1 MRRPT
6 PGFSRRLRRAYAT
19 AAVLAL
25 TAAIL
30 GAGYYAVRQRLQPA
44 EYQPGEDNADITSSL
59 ARGLPADAP
68 APRFTDVTREAGL
81 AGAGAFAG
89 ARTSQLPEDMGP
101 GAAWGDFDND
111 GDDDLFVVSAGG
123 ALGLPEEART
133 PSRLFENAGGR
144 FRPVDRFPAPKILGM
159 GAAWGDVDGDGWLD
173 LVITGY
179 HALYLY
185 RNEEGRFT
193 RDERFPNPPGFW
205 AGAAWGDYDADGDLD
220 LYVCGYVQYVE
231 TDADRARASDH
242 YGTSVPYSLNPASY
256 EPQPNLLLRNDGS
269 GRFTDV
275 AGRLG
280 VDNPAGRSLSALWHD
295 VDEDGW
301 LDLYVANDIS
311 DNVLYRNEGG
321 RFTDISH
328 PAWVADYR
336 GAMGLAAGDWNRDGD
351 DDLFVTH
358 WVAQENALYD
368 SMLAEAQEFPVPVPA
383 SASASKAPR
392 PPVRF
397 VDSADGVGL
406 GQIAL
411 RMIGWGTEFA
421 DLDADGWLDLVVS
434 NGSTFETGDR
444 PPRLEA
450 QAPFLFWNRRGEHFH
465 DLAPHDPVLAAPRV
479 GRGLALSDY
488 DGDGDIDV
496 LLARHDAGVQ
506 LLRNDMPQ
514 GNWLKLALRR
524 PSSSGAPGPAWGAR
538 VTLRLGETT
547 IERSLSSASY
557 LSQSSSLLHV
567 GLGRAT
573 RVDRVEIRWGPG
585 APAAALGPLAAN
597 RMYEIVAGTA
607 AARPLERPVA
617 VPQDPRERQIEFW
630 KLQRAGM
637 DALKRDGDLERAA
650 GLLRRALVLDA
661 SHEDTRY
668 YLGNALAAGGDPEA
682 ALEQFDR
689 LRRDSPQSH
698 RAHARWGTLR
708 AETAGAAPQLAAAD
722 EALAT
727 AHALN
732 PEETG
737 VLLAMGE
744 VGLLQNDLTKAEQRL
759 VDVTRSNSRSAHALF
774 LRGYIRWKRGHAA
787 AAAQLL
793 ERCRAALGPDWKPAG
808 TTAEGD
814 VKRQAHSEHTPL
826 ARFVEEWS
834 GSGDPAAAY
843 ASLDRHL
850 RDYRR
855 RLGTP

>member
-1 MRRPT
+1 MTRPAMRW
-6 PGFSRRLRRAYAT
+6 SQRLRRAYGT
-19 AAVLAL
+19 LAVLIV

-44 EYQPGEDNADITSSL
+44 EYQPGEDNADITASL
-59 ARGLPADAP
+59 ARGRPADAP
-68 APRFTDVTREAGL
+68 PPRFTDITREAGL

-101 GAAWGDFDND
+101 GVAWGDFDND

-123 ALGLPEEART
+123 ALGLPDEALGE
-133 PSRLFENAGGR
+133 SVLFENDGGR
-144 FRPVDRFPAPKILGM
+144 FRRVEDFPAPRIRGM
-159 GAAWGDVDGDGWLD
+159 AAAWGDVDGDGWLD
-173 LVITGY
+173 LVVTGY
-179 HALYLY
+179 NALHLY
-185 RNEEGRFT
+185 RNVNGRFT
-193 RDERFPNPPGFW
+193 RDERFPDLPGFW
-205 AGAAWGDYDADGDLD
+205 AGAAFADFDHDGDLD
-220 LYVCGYVQYVE
+220 LYVCGYVQYVQ

-242 YGTSVPYSLNPASY
+242 YGMSVPYSLNPASY
-256 EPQPNLLLRNDGS
+256 KPQPNLLLQNDGG

-275 AGRLG
+275 AARLG
-280 VDNPAGRSLSALWHD
+280 VANPDGRSLSALWHD

-301 LDLYVANDIS
+301 RDLYVANDIS
-311 DNVLYRNEGG
+311 DNVLYRNDGG

-336 GAMGLAAGDWNRDGD
+336 GAMGLAAGDWNLDGD

-383 SASASKAPR
+383 SVSGPAAPA

-397 VDSADGVGL
+397 IDNADGVGL

-411 RMIGWGTEFA
+411 RMIGWGTEFV
-421 DLDADGWLDLVVS
+421 DLDADGWLDLVVA

-444 PPRLEA
+444 PPRLQA

-465 DLAPHDPVLAAPRV
+465 DLAPFDAMLAAPRV
-479 GRGLALSDY
+479 GRGLAVSDY
-488 DGDGDIDV
+488 DGDGDMDV
-496 LLARHDAGVQ
+496 LIARHDAGVQ

-524 PSSSGAPGPAWGAR
+524 PSASGALAPAWGAR
-538 VTLRLGETT
+538 VILQVGSET
-547 IERSLSSASY
+547 IERALSSASY
-557 LSQSSSLLHV
+557 LSQSSAVLHV
-567 GLGRAT
+567 GLGSATGVDRAT
-573 RVDRVEIRWGPG
+573 VVWGPG
-585 APAAALGPLAAN
+585 ASAPIGPLAAN
-597 RMYEIVAGTA
+597 HAYEIVRGTA
-607 AARPLERPVA
+607 TAARLEPPAAAPR
-617 VPQDPRERQIEFW
+617 DPRQRQIEFW
-630 KLQRAGM
+630 ALQRAGM
-637 DALKRDGDLERAA
+637 DALKRDGDVVRAA

-668 YLGNALAAGGDPEA
+668 YLGNALAAAGDAEA

-708 AETAGAAPQLAAAD
+708 ADTAVSETELTAAEAA
-722 EALAT
+722 LST
-727 AHALN
+727 AHDLN

-759 VDVTRSNSRSAHALF
+759 VDVTRSNPRSAHALF

-814 VKRQAHSEHTPL
+814 VTRQAHSEHTPL
-826 ARFVEEWS
+826 ARFVEEWN
-834 GSGDPAAAY
+834 GNGDPAAAY
-843 ASLDRHL
+843 GDLDRHL
-850 RDYRR
+850 RGYRQ
-855 RLGTP
+855 RLRTP